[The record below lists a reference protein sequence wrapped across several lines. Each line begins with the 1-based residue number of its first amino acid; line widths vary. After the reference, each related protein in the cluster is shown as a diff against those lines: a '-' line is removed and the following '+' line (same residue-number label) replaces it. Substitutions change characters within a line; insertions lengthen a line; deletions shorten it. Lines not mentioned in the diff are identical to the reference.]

1 MCIFSTLLLLALL
14 SGLAIS
20 QGNSAGQSPAPSG
33 RQISGQD
40 AISPAP
46 KPARHDDLTPGDP
59 TPVRRPLQPEA
70 EPAMTRAQ
78 DLLFRKNDPEASI
91 EEFKKALKIDP
102 GYGPGY
108 VLLGLAYM
116 QMQRWSDAQQAFA
129 EASKVEPDNAQAFLG
144 LGSALNE
151 QHDYAG
157 AQKALEHSLDL
168 KPDSA
173 EAHYE
178 LARTLGA
185 LGKWA
190 AAEPHARRAIEIN
203 RDYAGPHALMGNVY
217 LDQQDPQSA
226 LAEFREYL
234 RLDPQG
240 SLAPSVKQTVTEIE
254 KALRPNR
261 KKSH

>member
-1 MCIFSTLLLLALL
+1 MA
-14 SGLAIS
+14 
-20 QGNSAGQSPAPSG
+20 
-33 RQISGQD
+33 
-40 AISPAP
+40 
-46 KPARHDDLTPGDP
+46 
-59 TPVRRPLQPEA
+59 
-70 EPAMTRAQ
+70 RAQ

-116 QMQRWSDAQQAFA
+116 QLERWSDAQQAFA
-129 EASKVEPDNAQAFLG
+129 EASRVEPDNAQAFLG
-144 LGSALNE
+144 LGSALTE
-151 QHDYAG
+151 QHDYPG
-157 AQKALEHSLDL
+157 AQKALEHSLEL

-185 LGKWA
+185 SGQWP
-190 AAEPHARRAIEIN
+190 AAEPHARRAIQIN

-217 LDQQDPQSA
+217 LDQQDLASA

-240 SLAPSVKQTVTEIE
+240 SLAPSVKQTIAGIQKVMSG
-254 KALRPNR
+254 
-261 KKSH
+261 KKPLKR

>member
-1 MCIFSTLLLLALL
+1 MEVIKIETVLNLCASF
-14 SGLAIS
+14 
-20 QGNSAGQSPAPSG
+20 PHFFCWHCF
-33 RQISGQD
+33 RVWRF
-40 AISPAP
+40 P
-46 KPARHDDLTPGDP
+46 KATP
-59 TPVRRPLQPEA
+59 
-70 EPAMTRAQ
+70 
-78 DLLFRKNDPEASI
+78 
-91 EEFKKALKIDP
+91 
-102 GYGPGY
+102 
-108 VLLGLAYM
+108 
-116 QMQRWSDAQQAFA
+116 
-129 EASKVEPDNAQAFLG
+129 PDNAQAFLG

-190 AAEPHARRAIEIN
+190 AAEPHARRAIESN

-240 SLAPSVKQTVTEIE
+240 SLALSVKQTVTEIE